1 MISIN
6 KNKGYVLSFVLLFI
20 LFTGSTA
27 MASGGSEGWRETYDL
42 AMKWIN
48 FGILIVLFIKFAK
61 TPLMNFL
68 NTQSESLA
76 RDIKRL
82 EEAKKKS
89 QDRSKEIAGRLADRQ
104 SRVDSIKEKIIQ
116 QGAKEKEK
124 IVKDAKGQSRYML
137 EDARKRMAS
146 QVLQAKTKLQ
156 SELVDEV
163 ISLAMKRLPREI
175 TDADNNALLGQYFS
189 AVEEQ
194 E

>member
-6 KNKGYVLSFVLLFI
+6 KNKGSVLSFVLLFI

-48 FGILIVLFIKFAK
+48 FGILVVLFIKFAK

-89 QDRSKEIAGRLADRQ
+89 QDRNKEITGQLADRQ

-124 IVKDAKGQSRYML
+124 IVKDARDQSRYML
-137 EDARKRMAS
+137 DDARKRMAS
-146 QVLQAKTKLQ
+146 QVIQAKRTLQ

-163 ISLAMKRLPREI
+163 ISLAMERLPREI

-189 AVEEQ
+189 AVEEK

>member
-89 QDRSKEIAGRLADRQ
+89 QDRSKEIAGQLADRQ

-146 QVLQAKTKLQ
+146 QVLQAKIKLQ

-163 ISLAMKRLPREI
+163 ISLAMERLPREI

>member
-1 MISIN
+1 VISIN

-20 LFTGSTA
+20 LLTGSTA

-68 NTQSESLA
+68 NTQSESLS

-89 QDRSKEIAGRLADRQ
+89 QDRSKEIAGQLADRQ

-146 QVLQAKTKLQ
+146 QVLQAKIKLQ

-163 ISLAMKRLPREI
+163 ISLAMERLPREI

>member
-1 MISIN
+1 VISIN

-20 LFTGSTA
+20 LLTGSTA

-68 NTQSESLA
+68 NTQSESLS

-89 QDRSKEIAGRLADRQ
+89 QDRSKEIAGQLADRQ

-124 IVKDAKGQSRYML
+124 IVKDAKGQSHYML

-146 QVLQAKTKLQ
+146 QVLQAKIKLQ

-163 ISLAMKRLPREI
+163 ISLAMERLPREI

>member
-1 MISIN
+1 VISIN

-20 LFTGSTA
+20 LLTGSTA

-68 NTQSESLA
+68 NTQSESLS

-89 QDRSKEIAGRLADRQ
+89 QDRSKEIAGQLADRQ

-116 QGAKEKEK
+116 QGAEEKEK

-146 QVLQAKTKLQ
+146 QVLQAKIKLQ

-163 ISLAMKRLPREI
+163 ISLAMERLPREI

>member
-1 MISIN
+1 VISIN

-20 LFTGSTA
+20 LLTGSTA

-89 QDRSKEIAGRLADRQ
+89 QDRSKEIAGQLADRQ

-146 QVLQAKTKLQ
+146 QVLQAKIKLQ

-163 ISLAMKRLPREI
+163 ISLAMERLPREI

>member
-20 LFTGSTA
+20 LLTGSTA

-68 NTQSESLA
+68 NTQSESLS

-89 QDRSKEIAGRLADRQ
+89 QDRSKEIAGQLADRQ

-124 IVKDAKGQSRYML
+124 IVKDAKGQSHYML

-146 QVLQAKTKLQ
+146 QVLQAKIKLQ

-163 ISLAMKRLPREI
+163 ISLAMERLPREI